1 MADPTITDG
10 TLTIT
15 FNAFEMIDYKFKTKI
30 LEVIQHPTLGTAGAS
45 SKQQAFDGGAKEE
58 IYTFHWQLKS
68 TSGGDSAWVK
78 FKSLRDTIWKT
89 EESTQGFHRKVTF
102 TIQES
107 DETFFGKIATLS
119 GPIEAG
125 KDEIVVNGLLDFV
138 IDDVTAT
145 F

>member
-15 FNAFEMIDYKFKTKI
+15 FNAFEILDFKFITKF
-30 LEVIQHPTLGTAGAS
+30 LEVIQHPTLGTVGAS

-58 IYTFHWQLKS
+58 VYTFHWQLKE
-68 TSGGDSAWVK
+68 TDGGDSAWTK

-89 EESTQGFHRKVTF
+89 EESTRGFHRKITF

-107 DETFFGKIATLS
+107 DETFFGKIATIAGL
-119 GPIEAG
+119 IEAG
-125 KDEIVVNGLLDFV
+125 SDEIVINGILDFV